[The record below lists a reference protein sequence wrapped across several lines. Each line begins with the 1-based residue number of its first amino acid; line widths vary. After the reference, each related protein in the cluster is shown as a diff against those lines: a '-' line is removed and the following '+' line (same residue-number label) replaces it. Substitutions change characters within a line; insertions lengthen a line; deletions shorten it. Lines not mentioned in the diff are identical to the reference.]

1 MKWKGQDLNP
11 WLTTQLHM
19 HGEEPR
25 ADGKKKTNT
34 RKDTLLIDAAALGEV
49 PQYDAFINGDHSPT
63 VCNSNGW
70 KL

>member
-1 MKWKGQDLNP
+1 
-11 WLTTQLHM
+11 M